1 MGTKQKF
8 DGLSEDYDRYR
19 PRYPEEFFRT
29 VAAEISAFPEM
40 TVVDAGAGTG
50 IALEG
55 LRPVLG
61 ESARYL
67 AVDVSEDMVDRG
79 REKFPDVRWTV
90 GAAEPF
96 IEGLDAPV
104 QLVVAA
110 QAYQWMDRP
119 RFVAA
124 CVRALAPGGL
134 LAVMQNNRDYT
145 LSAFLDAYET
155 LLELHSPGYT
165 RRYRDFDIAGELAS
179 GFDPTGGHVGVSV
192 LTWRKRVE
200 VADFVRM
207 AASSTQVRRA
217 VDREGAGFLD
227 RVRALCEAHARDGR
241 LEIAYRSELF
251 LGNRG

>member
-8 DGLSEDYDRYR
+8 DGLGEVYDQHR
-19 PRYPEEFFRT
+19 PRYPREFFRT
-29 VAAEISAFPEM
+29 IVRELPYFPEV

-55 LRPVLG
+55 LRPALG
-61 ESARYL
+61 EEARYL

-79 REKFPDVRWTV
+79 RAKFPDVRWAV

-96 IEGLDAPV
+96 LEALDGPV

-110 QAYQWMDRP
+110 QSYQWMDRP
-119 RFVAA
+119 RFVSA
-124 CVRALAPGGL
+124 CVGALAPGGL
-134 LAVMQNNRDYT
+134 LAVVQNNRDHT
-145 LSAFLDAYET
+145 ASEFLDAYEA
-155 LLELHSPGYT
+155 LLERHSPGHT
-165 RRYRDFDIAGELAS
+165 RDYRDFDIAGELAA

-192 LTWRKRVE
+192 LTWRRRVD
-200 VADFVRM
+200 VADFVSM

-217 VDREGAGFLD
+217 VDREGEGFLD
-227 RVRALCEAHARDGR
+227 LVRALCEDHVRDGA
-241 LEIAYRSELF
+241 LEVAYRSELF